1 MATRVKTRRLP
12 EDVIETIETFPGE
25 SFTDKFVAAAR
36 LLGRDRE
43 QLEKSLR
50 DMEQQRAR
58 QYAALADMD
67 KLLRKRDGIQRTLD
81 DVSWRLSEA
90 SQMCK
95 NMESIL
101 SHWPPQDTSNKDT

>member
-1 MATRVKTRRLP
+1 MATQVKTLRLP
-12 EDVIETIETFPGE
+12 EDVVALIEQFPGD
-25 SFTDKFVAAAR
+25 SFSGKFISAAR

-43 QLEKSLR
+43 VLEKQLR
-50 DMEQQRAR
+50 DLEQERAK

-90 SQMCK
+90 SRMCK

-101 SHWPPQDTSNKDT
+101 AHWPPQDTSNKDT